1 MPREFCREFPGR
13 LDAAAAAR
21 EFVASA
27 LDGCPA
33 AADAALCASEAV
45 ANAVTHTRSG
55 EPGGTVRVCV
65 SVADG
70 GWVRLAVDDQGGPQS
85 PALAPA
91 DPGAEHGRGL
101 RLIAALAGSWHAD
114 GGPGGRTVRI
124 QLPWGGSPSATALA
138 GAEVCHG

>member
-1 MPREFCREFPGR
+1 MAREFCCEFPGR

-45 ANAVTHTRSG
+45 ANAVIHTRSG
-55 EPGGTVRVCV
+55 EPGGTVRLRV

-70 GWVRLAVDDQGGPQS
+70 EQVRLAVEDQGALQS

-91 DPGAEHGRGL
+91 DAGNEHGRGL
-101 RLIAALAGSWHAD
+101 RLIAALASSWQAD
-114 GGPGGRTVRI
+114 GGPAGRTVRI
-124 QLPWGGSPSATALA
+124 SLPWRGPAVTAGLA
-138 GAEVCHG
+138 GAEAGHG

>member
-1 MPREFCREFPGR
+1 MPREFSREFPGR

-21 EFVASA
+21 EFMASA

-55 EPGGTVRVCV
+55 EPGGTVRVRV

-70 GWVRLAVDDQGGPQS
+70 DWVQLAVTDQGGPDS
-85 PALAPA
+85 PALAA
-91 DPGAEHGRGL
+91 AGPGAEHGRGL
-101 RLIAALAGSWHAD
+101 QLITALAGSWHAD
-114 GGPGGRTVRI
+114 GGPGGRTVRML
-124 QLPWGGSPSATALA
+124 LPWRGSPSAARLA